1 MNENH
6 IRFNKLYY
14 FMAFKKIIPFSY
26 FAQMLIKAGDC
37 KIENKVLVLIKDIT
51 FFSFIPRIG
60 SIIIKIII

>member
-1 MNENH
+1 
-6 IRFNKLYY
+6 
-14 FMAFKKIIPFSY
+14 MAFKKIIPFSY